1 MDSTFAI
8 LGLTAHAYGLCASAA
23 AFVLL
28 GGMAILARRRRMPA
42 GLTGL
47 FGLLG
52 IPLGIVCARALYC
65 VFHLSDFW
73 ETYENP
79 WLMLRF
85 FDGGLAMPGLLAGL
99 ALAAVI
105 SARLVKACPAAALD
119 VMCIPMGLSI
129 ALLRLGEQFTDLG
142 VGKAVKEGALTAAM
156 PWLFLQSRMGVAVE
170 YRLNVWAYEAV
181 AGVLIFIATLAAS
194 RWLSRRECSR
204 QGDTA
209 LFFMALLGASQILLE
224 SLRDDGH
231 MLVIF
236 LRVGQLAAA
245 LMTVITC
252 AVLSMRYARLGGGRV
267 RLWLDWAVMLLCVA
281 GIVLLEF
288 SLDGRLSWGEP
299 SMGRDYALMAVLCTA
314 MFAAPASLLRR
325 VCGGSCA
332 RRVSGRAR
340 V

>member
-1 MDSTFAI
+1 
-8 LGLTAHAYGLCASAA
+8 
-23 AFVLL
+23 
-28 GGMAILARRRRMPA
+28 
-42 GLTGL
+42 
-47 FGLLG
+47 
-52 IPLGIVCARALYC
+52 
-65 VFHLSDFW
+65 
-73 ETYENP
+73 
-79 WLMLRF
+79 
-85 FDGGLAMPGLLAGL
+85 
-99 ALAAVI
+99 
-105 SARLVKACPAAALD
+105 
-119 VMCIPMGLSI
+119 MCIPLGLSI

-194 RWLSRRECSR
+194 RWLSRQECSR

-314 MFAAPASLLRR
+314 MFAGARLAAAQGVRRLMRAPGVREGPVYDQRMDPGNAHWRPDPD
-325 VCGGSCA
+325 GGSGRTDGRSVWPGCTRGCAAYGNTAHPAGVCTAGGILPRRTKGVRPAPWTRVA
-332 RRVSGRAR
+332 RRFKGVAGGRCWKSPTGRRAPMPSRHRPWAVRAR
-340 V
+340 IAPWEWPIT

>member
-1 MDSTFAI
+1 MDSTFSV

-23 AFVLL
+23 ALVLL
-28 GGMAILARRRRMPA
+28 CGMAILARRRRMPA
-42 GLTGL
+42 GLTGI
-47 FGLLG
+47 FGLLA

-65 VFHLSDFW
+65 AFHLSDFW

-85 FDGGLAMPGLLAGL
+85 FDGGLSMPGLLAGL

-105 SARLVKACPAAALD
+105 SARVLKARPAAVLD
-119 VMCIPMGLSI
+119 VMCIPLGLSI

-142 VGKAVKEGALTAAM
+142 VGKAVEEGALTTAM
-156 PWLFLQSRMGVAVE
+156 PWLFLQSRMGVAVV
-170 YRLNVWAYEAV
+170 YRLNVWAYETA
-181 AGVLIFIATLAAS
+181 ASVLIFVATLAVS
-194 RWLSRRECSR
+194 RWLVHRERSR
-204 QGDTA
+204 QGDTT
-209 LFFMALLGASQILLE
+209 LFFMALLGVSQIFLE

-245 LMTVITC
+245 VMTVAAAAI
-252 AVLSMRYARLGGGRV
+252 LSARCARLAGGKA
-267 RLWLDWAVMLLCVA
+267 RLWISWAVMLLCMA

-299 SMGRDYALMAVLCTA
+299 SMGRDYGLMAVLCAA
-314 MFAAPASLLRR
+314 MFAVPASLLRAA
-325 VCGGSCA
+325 CGGPRKRGSTGDMDA
-332 RRVSGRAR
+332 
-340 V
+340 

>member
-1 MDSTFAI
+1 MDSTFSV
-8 LGLTAHAYGLCASAA
+8 LGMTAHAYGLCASAA
-23 AFVLL
+23 ALVLL

-42 GLTGL
+42 GLTGV
-47 FGLLG
+47 FGLLA
-52 IPLGIVCARALYC
+52 IPLGILCARALYC
-65 VFHLSDFW
+65 VFHLSDFC

-85 FDGGLAMPGLLAGL
+85 FDGGLSMPGMLAGL

-105 SARLVKACPAAALD
+105 SARLMKVRPAAVLD
-119 VMCIPMGLSI
+119 MMCLPLGLSI

-142 VGKAVKEGALTAAM
+142 VGKAVEEGTLTAAM

-194 RWLSRRECSR
+194 RWLSRHECSR

-245 LMTVITC
+245 LMTVFAC
-252 AVLSMRYARLGGGRV
+252 AVLSVRYARLGRKKAG
-267 RLWLDWAVMLLCVA
+267 LWLGWAVMLLCVA
-281 GIVLLEF
+281 GVVLLEF
-288 SLDGRLSWGEP
+288 SLDGRLSWGQP
-299 SMGRDYALMAVLCTA
+299 SMDRDYALMAVFCAA
-314 MFAAPASLLRR
+314 MFVVPASLLRAT
-325 VCGGSCA
+325 C
-332 RRVSGRAR
+332 SGPRTCRTTGETDA
-340 V
+340 

>member
-1 MDSTFAI
+1 MDSTFSV

-23 AFVLL
+23 ALVLL

-42 GLTGL
+42 GLVAV

-65 VFHLSDFW
+65 AFHLSDFW

-85 FDGGLAMPGLLAGL
+85 FDGGLSMPGLLAGL
-99 ALAAVI
+99 ALAAVLT
-105 SARLVKACPAAALD
+105 AKLMKVRPAAVLD
-119 VMCIPMGLSI
+119 VMCIPLGLSI

-142 VGKAVKEGALTAAM
+142 VGKAVEESALTAAM
-156 PWLFLQSRMGVAVE
+156 PWLFLQSRMGVAVV

-181 AGVLIFIATLAAS
+181 AGVLIFAATLAAS
-194 RWLSRRECSR
+194 RWLSRREHSR
-204 QGDTA
+204 EGDTA

-245 LMTVITC
+245 VMTVAAA
-252 AVLSMRYARLGGGRV
+252 AVLSARCARLAGGKA
-267 RLWLDWAVMLLCVA
+267 RLWLGWGVMLLCMA
-281 GIVLLEF
+281 GVVLLEF

-299 SMGRDYALMAVLCTA
+299 SMGRDYALMAVLCA
-314 MFAAPASLLRR
+314 GIFAVPASLLRA
-325 VCGGSCA
+325 VCGG
-332 RRVSGRAR
+332 VRACR
-340 V
+340 TQGGADV

>member
-1 MDSTFAI
+1 MDSTFSV

-23 AFVLL
+23 ALVLL
-28 GGMAILARRRRMPA
+28 CGMAILARRRRMPA
-42 GLTGL
+42 GLTGI
-47 FGLLG
+47 FGLLA

-65 VFHLSDFW
+65 AFHLSDFW

-85 FDGGLAMPGLLAGL
+85 FDGGLSMPGLLAGL

-105 SARLVKACPAAALD
+105 SARVLKARPAAVLD
-119 VMCIPMGLSI
+119 VMCIPLGLSI

-142 VGKAVKEGALTAAM
+142 VGKAVEEGALTTAM
-156 PWLFLQSRMGVAVE
+156 PWLFLQSRMGVAVV
-170 YRLNVWAYEAV
+170 YRLNVWAYETAASVLIFGHAGGFAV
-181 AGVLIFIATLAAS
+181 AGPPRALP
-194 RWLSRRECSR
+194 E
-204 QGDTA
+204 GDTA

-245 LMTVITC
+245 VMTVAAAAI
-252 AVLSMRYARLGGGRV
+252 LSARCARLAGGKA
-267 RLWLDWAVMLLCVA
+267 RLWISWAVMLLCMA

-299 SMGRDYALMAVLCTA
+299 SMGRDYALMAVLCAA
-314 MFAAPASLLRR
+314 MFAVPASLLRAA
-325 VCGGSCA
+325 CGGPRKRGSTGDMDA
-332 RRVSGRAR
+332 
-340 V
+340 

>member
-1 MDSTFAI
+1 MDSTFSV

-23 AFVLL
+23 ALVLL
-28 GGMAILARRRRMPA
+28 GGMALLARRRRMPA
-42 GLTGL
+42 GLTAV

-85 FDGGLAMPGLLAGL
+85 FDGGLSMPGLLVGL

-105 SARLVKACPAAALD
+105 SARLLKARPAAVLD
-119 VMCIPMGLSI
+119 VMCIPLGLSI

-142 VGKAVKEGALTAAM
+142 VGKAVEEGALTAAM
-156 PWLFLQSRMGVAVE
+156 PWLFLQSRMGVAVV

-181 AGVLIFIATLAAS
+181 AGVLIFVATLAVS
-194 RWLSRRECSR
+194 RRLVRRECSR

-209 LFFMALLGASQILLE
+209 LFFMALLGASQVFLE

-245 LMTVITC
+245 LMTVFAC
-252 AVLSMRYARLGGGRV
+252 AAFSLRYARLGRGSA
-267 RLWLDWAVMLLCVA
+267 RLWLGWAVMFLCMA
-281 GIVLLEF
+281 GVVLLEF

-299 SMGRDYALMAVLCTA
+299 SMGRDYALMAVLCA
-314 MFAAPASLLRR
+314 GMFAVPALLMRA
-325 VCGGSCA
+325 VCGGA
-332 RRVSGRAR
+332 RACRTSGEARA
-340 V
+340 

>member
-1 MDSTFAI
+1 MDSTFSV
-8 LGLTAHAYGLCASAA
+8 LGMTAHAYGLCASAA
-23 AFVLL
+23 ALVLL
-28 GGMAILARRRRMPA
+28 GGMAILAHRRRMPA
-42 GLTGL
+42 GLTGV
-47 FGLLG
+47 FGLLA
-52 IPLGIVCARALYC
+52 IPLGILCARALYC
-65 VFHLSDFW
+65 VFHLSDFC

-85 FDGGLAMPGLLAGL
+85 FDGGLSMPGMLAGL

-105 SARLVKACPAAALD
+105 SARLMKVRPAAVLD
-119 VMCIPMGLSI
+119 MMCLPLGLSI

-142 VGKAVKEGALTAAM
+142 VGKAVEEGALTAAM

-245 LMTVITC
+245 LMTVFAC
-252 AVLSMRYARLGGGRV
+252 AVFSVRYAHLGRKKA
-267 RLWLDWAVMLLCVA
+267 RLWLGWAVMLLCVA
-281 GIVLLEF
+281 GVVLLEF
-288 SLDGRLSWGEP
+288 SLDGRLSWGQP
-299 SMGRDYALMAVLCTA
+299 SMGRDYALMAVFCAA
-314 MFAAPASLLRR
+314 MFAVPASLL
-325 VCGGSCA
+325 CA
-332 RRVSGRAR
+332 TCSGPRTCRTTGETDA
-340 V
+340 

>member
-1 MDSTFAI
+1 MDSTFSV
-8 LGLTAHAYGLCASAA
+8 LGLTAHAYGLCANAA
-23 AFVLL
+23 ALVLL

-42 GLTGL
+42 GLTAV

-52 IPLGIVCARALYC
+52 IPLGIVCARTLYC

-85 FDGGLAMPGLLAGL
+85 FDGGLSMPGLLVGL

-105 SARLVKACPAAALD
+105 SARLLKARPAAVLD
-119 VMCIPMGLSI
+119 VMCIPLGLSI

-142 VGKAVKEGALTAAM
+142 VGKAVEEGALTAAM
-156 PWLFLQSRMGVAVE
+156 PWLFLQSRMGVAVV
-170 YRLNVWAYEAV
+170 YRLNVWAYETA
-181 AGVLIFIATLAAS
+181 AGVLIFVATLAVS
-194 RWLSRRECSR
+194 RWLVRRECSR

-209 LFFMALLGASQILLE
+209 LFFMALLGASQIFLE

-245 LMTVITC
+245 LMTVFAC
-252 AVLSMRYARLGGGRV
+252 AAFSVRYARLGRGSA
-267 RLWLDWAVMLLCVA
+267 RLWLGWAVMFLCMA
-281 GIVLLEF
+281 GVVLLEF

-299 SMGRDYALMAVLCTA
+299 SMGRDYALMAVLCA
-314 MFAAPASLLRR
+314 GMFAVPALLMRA
-325 VCGGSCA
+325 VCGGA
-332 RRVSGRAR
+332 RACRTSGEARA
-340 V
+340 

>member
-1 MDSTFAI
+1 
-8 LGLTAHAYGLCASAA
+8 
-23 AFVLL
+23 
-28 GGMAILARRRRMPA
+28 MPA

-105 SARLVKACPAAALD
+105 SARLVKARPAAVLD
-119 VMCIPMGLSI
+119 LMCIPLGLSI

-209 LFFMALLGASQILLE
+209 LFFMALLGASQIFLE

-252 AVLSMRYARLGGGRV
+252 AVLSMRYARLGGGRI